1 MYTQEIFLKT
11 NRKRLFERATI
22 LYERRHTAG
31 LKSQFSAQLGWYN
44 TRPMRLALRIM
55 YFLMLGEMIKD
66 TLLVCD
72 ISLFFFIYSKLIFY
86 LVHAFTVNLYMFRL
100 SHQSHHQA

>member
-31 LKSQFSAQLGWYN
+31 LKSQFSAQLG
-44 TRPMRLALRIM
+44 
-55 YFLMLGEMIKD
+55 
-66 TLLVCD
+66 
-72 ISLFFFIYSKLIFY
+72 
-86 LVHAFTVNLYMFRL
+86 
-100 SHQSHHQA
+100 